1 MFGSKSNAVELAD
14 TAVMSRG
21 LSSEEKFG
29 PDQVHLPES
38 QLRFGNMLIEKGF
51 VTEEQ
56 CVAAL
61 WEASETSAGLGETL
75 VKQHV
80 MQQKTLIALQED
92 FDSGQ
97 ISSAVQYNVPVDDV
111 TLLHEEKVVLF
122 GMSTHSLY
130 LGCLGNERRV
140 RAHFIKEFPDKALR
154 FIPVKPTQVSQF
166 LERTDRLPR
175 KTLERNG
182 GGRLEITRYIPRNTS
197 DGDVLDLLVN
207 VAGVRGGSDIH
218 IEPKASSYTVFIRV
232 NRLRRI
238 FHEGSI
244 SQYNALRAQLKD
256 RARMD
261 QSQMRRPQD
270 GAYSQEIMGRRFDLR
285 VSTFPMNGGQEKLVI
300 RLLDPDKAAKRLV
313 DLGVSKIEDWR
324 AACEYS
330 HGLILVAGKT
340 NSGKSTTLI
349 ASLREKDRIGQSIYT
364 IEDPVE
370 HQVDFL
376 TQMAVNR
383 SESVQLDFKTA
394 TRAMMRGDPEI
405 ILIGET
411 RDAETAQ
418 AAAQAAESGHLVF
431 TTIHAGTVRETVS
444 RLKSFGIDDSELR
457 PMLRGVLAQRLIRTL
472 CQFCR
477 GAKCPHCL
485 HTGYDG
491 MTVISEMG
499 FFPSERHFDRMMA
512 GEIFWDPMVKD
523 ALLKL
528 EKGIT
533 DEKEVYRVFRSEID
547 YLSDDYDGVEELAD
561 HVRKVIRGEKE
572 SMVDRTNTIIPTDG
586 DKKRLEE
593 AAKYEKA
600 LSSHSLKNE
609 SAPTVPTGSSD
620 DNIVNIGMYG
630 E

>member
-14 TAVMSRG
+14 TAVMDRG
-21 LSSEEKFG
+21 LSADEKFG
-29 PDQVHLPES
+29 SDQVYLSDAE
-38 QLRFGNMLIEKGF
+38 LRFGHMLIEKGF
-51 VTEEQ
+51 VTQDQ
-56 CVAAL
+56 CIAAV

-122 GMSTHSLY
+122 GMSSHSLY

-140 RAHFIKEFPDKALR
+140 RSHFVREFPDKVLR
-154 FIPVKPTQVSQF
+154 FIPVKPAQVSQF

-182 GGRLEITRYIPRNTS
+182 GGRLEITRYIPRSVS
-197 DGDVLDLLVN
+197 DGDVLDLIVN

-218 IEPKASSYTVFIRV
+218 VEPKATSYTVFIRI
-232 NRLRRI
+232 NRIRKI
-238 FHEGSI
+238 VHEGSI
-244 SQYNALRAQLKD
+244 TQYNALRAQVKD

-270 GAYSQEIMGRRFDLR
+270 GAYSQEIMGRMFDLR
-285 VSTFPMNGGQEKLVI
+285 VATFPMNGGQEKIVI

-313 DLGVSKIEDWR
+313 DLGITKTDDWR
-324 AACEYS
+324 AACSYS

-383 SESVQLDFKTA
+383 SESVQLDFKTG

-411 RDAETAQ
+411 RDTETAS

-444 RLKSFGIDDSELR
+444 RLKSFGVDEAELR
-457 PMLRGVLAQRLIRTL
+457 PMLRGILAQRLIRTL
-472 CQFCR
+472 CQYCR

-499 FFPSERHFDRMMA
+499 FFPSERHFDRMMN

-523 ALLKL
+523 ALHKL
-528 EKGIT
+528 ELGIT

-547 YLSDDYDGVEELAD
+547 YLPPEYEGVEELAE
-561 HVRKVIRGEKE
+561 HVKEVIAGRKE
-572 SMVDRTNTIIPTDG
+572 SMVDRTNTIVPTEQD
-586 DKKRLEE
+586 DKRLQD
-593 AAKYEKA
+593 AAELEKQ
-600 LSSHSLKNE
+600 LSELSLSRNGDGSGPVGSHF
-609 SAPTVPTGSSD
+609 
-620 DNIVNIGMYG
+620 DNPYG
-630 E
+630 D